1 MANDIQSTVT
11 VTLAEI
17 ARLAGVGRAAVSNWR
32 RRYETF
38 PSPIG
43 GTDVSPL
50 FSLSEVEKWLHSE
63 SKIKRTVGSLDRLWP
78 EIESLGDRDAM
89 GWLIAALGLRLAKP
103 SHVPPAPAMPM
114 FSTRQAGLLE
124 QAVSLAES
132 QGAARTFDF
141 LLERWH
147 RIHVRQITVT
157 PTPLAELM
165 VSIALT
171 AHGGSV
177 RTILDPA
184 CGTGTLLL
192 AAGRRSEADLPS
204 LLGQDS
210 EPVLAAL
217 GSSRLAMAGITS
229 SVAAA
234 DTLRADARAGTRAN
248 LVLCNPPSNQRDWGH
263 AELATDARW
272 VYGQPPRTEPELA
285 WVQHAVAALA
295 QGGVAVLVLPP
306 AVAAR
311 RAGRRIRAGLL
322 RSGALRAVIA
332 LPPGVAPPHGIGLH
346 LWVLGTPD
354 EAISKTDLLLVDT
367 TRGAEGAARAKPE
380 IDWAR
385 LSGSVTSA
393 LRGEPGPDRVSVPVV
408 DLLDEQVDLTPGRHV
423 PGPAVGNVVELR
435 RSWTRFDTH
444 LRELRTAAQMLSAL
458 TPGGSAS
465 PSYTTVAELERA
477 GALEIRSG
485 QAVPQER
492 VLRGERPQNAVPVM
506 TVATLLTDR
515 PEHWLST
522 EHVTQG
528 EADGTLTVTASQDV
542 IVIGAARSFEVRVDT
557 DAPSVLGPHLH
568 ALRTDPAVLD
578 PWFLAVCL
586 RAPANVR
593 QAGTHASTSSRV
605 DVRRLQVPRMPLEDQ
620 REYGEMHRRLTIFE
634 RELRGLQLVGSELS
648 RSLTDVLG
656 SGQLRRG

>member
-1 MANDIQSTVT
+1 MTNDTSSTVS

-50 FSLSEVEKWLHSE
+50 FSLFEVEKWLQAE

-89 GWLIAALGLRLAKP
+89 GWLIASVGMRLAP
-103 SHVPPAPAMPM
+103 SGHAPLTPAKLTLSA
-114 FSTRQAGLLE
+114 RQADLLE
-124 QAVSLAES
+124 QAADLAES
-132 QGAARTFDF
+132 EGAARTFDF

-147 RIHVRQITVT
+147 RMHVRQITVT
-157 PTPLAELM
+157 PAPLAELM
-165 VSIALT
+165 AGIAST
-171 AHGGSV
+171 AHRGKVRSV
-177 RTILDPA
+177 LDPA

-192 AAGRRSEADLPS
+192 TVGRRPDAEPPA

-217 GSSRLAMAGITS
+217 ASARLAMAGLSS

-234 DTLRADARAGTRAN
+234 DTLRADAHAGVHAD

-285 WVQHAVAALA
+285 WVQHATAALT

-367 TRGAEGAARAKPE
+367 TRGAEGAATAKPE

-385 LSGSVTSA
+385 LSNSVTSA
-393 LRGEPGPDRVSVPVV
+393 LLGEPGTDRVSVPVV

-423 PGPAVGNVVELR
+423 PGPTVANVAELR
-435 RSWTRFDTH
+435 RSWTRFDIH
-444 LRELRTAAQMLSAL
+444 VQELRTAAQRLSAL
-458 TPGGSAS
+458 TPEGSAS

-485 QAVPQER
+485 QAVPQDR

-506 TVATLLTDR
+506 TVAALLTDR
-515 PEHWLST
+515 PQNWLST

-528 EADGTLTVTASQDV
+528 EANGTLTVTASQDV
-542 IVIGAARSFEVRVDT
+542 IVVGAARSFEVRVDT
-557 DAPSVLGPHLH
+557 DAPSVLGPQLH

-605 DVRRLQVPRMPLEDQ
+605 DVRRLQVPRMPLEEQ
-620 REYGEMHRRLTIFE
+620 REYGEMHRKLTIFE

-656 SGQLRRG
+656 SGQLRKG

>member
-1 MANDIQSTVT
+1 MATDTSSTVS

-50 FSLSEVEKWLHSE
+50 FSLVEVEKWLHAE
-63 SKIKRTVGSLDRLWP
+63 SKIKRPVGSLDRLWP

-89 GWLIAALGLRLAKP
+89 GWLIASVGMRLAP
-103 SHVPPAPAMPM
+103 SGHAPLAPAMLTL
-114 FSTRQAGLLE
+114 SARQSDLLE
-124 QAVSLAES
+124 QATSLAES
-132 QGAARTFDF
+132 EGAARTFDF

-147 RIHVRQITVT
+147 RMHVRQITVT
-157 PTPLAELM
+157 PEPLAELM
-165 VSIALT
+165 AGIAPT
-171 AHGGSV
+171 VHRGKV
-177 RTILDPA
+177 CTVLDPA
-184 CGTGTLLL
+184 CGTGTLLMT
-192 AAGRRSEADLPS
+192 AGRRLDAEPPALF
-204 LLGQDS
+204 GQDS

-217 GSSRLAMAGITS
+217 ASARLAMAGLS
-229 SVAAA
+229 SAVAAA
-234 DTLRADARAGTRAN
+234 DTLRADAHTGVRAD

-263 AELATDARW
+263 VELATDARW

-311 RAGRRIRAGLL
+311 RAGRRIRAGML

-354 EAISKTDLLLVDT
+354 DAVSKTDLLLVDT
-367 TRGAEGAARAKPE
+367 TRGAGGVGTAKPE

-385 LSGSVTSA
+385 LSDSVTSA
-393 LRGEPGPDRVSVPVV
+393 LQGEPGPDRVPVPIV

-444 LRELRTAAQMLSAL
+444 LRELHTTAQMLSAL
-458 TPGGSAS
+458 TLGGSAP

-485 QAVPQER
+485 QAVPQDH

-506 TVATLLTDR
+506 TVAALLTDR
-515 PEHWLST
+515 PENWLST
-522 EHVTQG
+522 EYVTQG

-542 IVIGAARSFEVRVDT
+542 IVVGAARSYEVRVDA
-557 DAPSVLGPHLH
+557 DAPSVLGPQLH

-620 REYGEMHRRLTIFE
+620 REYGEMHRRLTTFE
-634 RELRGLQLVGSELS
+634 GELRGLQMVGSELS

-656 SGQLRRG
+656 SGQLRRE

>member
-1 MANDIQSTVT
+1 MANGTSPTVP

-32 RRYETF
+32 RRYKTF

-50 FSLSEVEKWLHSE
+50 FSLLEIEKWLHAE
-63 SKIKRTVGSLDRLWP
+63 SKIKRAVGSLDRLWP

-89 GWLIAALGLRLAKP
+89 GWLIASLGMRLAQSGHAP
-103 SHVPPAPAMPM
+103 LAPAMLTL
-114 FSTRQAGLLE
+114 SARQTDLLE
-124 QAVSLAES
+124 QATSLAES
-132 QGAARTFDF
+132 EGTTRTFNF
-141 LLERWH
+141 LLDRWH
-147 RIHVRQITVT
+147 RMHVRQVTVT
-157 PTPLAELM
+157 PPPLAELM
-165 VSIALT
+165 ADIAST
-171 AHGGSV
+171 VHRGKA
-177 RTILDPA
+177 RTVLDPA
-184 CGTGTLLL
+184 CGTGTMLL
-192 AAGRRSEADLPS
+192 AAGGRSDSDPPV

-217 GSSRLAMAGITS
+217 TSARLAMAGLSS
-229 SVAAA
+229 SVAAT
-234 DTLRADARAGTRAN
+234 DTLRADAHLGVGAD

-263 AELATDARW
+263 VELSTDARW

-285 WVQHAVAALA
+285 WVQHAVAALT

-322 RSGALRAVIA
+322 RSGVLRAVIA

-346 LWVLGTPD
+346 LWVLGTPV

-367 TRGAEGAARAKPE
+367 TRGAEAAATAKSE

-444 LRELRTAAQMLSAL
+444 LQELRTVAQMLSAL
-458 TPGGSAS
+458 TPEGSAS

-477 GALEIRSG
+477 GALEIRGG

-522 EHVTQG
+522 NHVTQG

-557 DAPSVLGPHLH
+557 DAPSVLGPQLH

>member
-1 MANDIQSTVT
+1 
-11 VTLAEI
+11 
-17 ARLAGVGRAAVSNWR
+17 
-32 RRYETF
+32 
-38 PSPIG
+38 
-43 GTDVSPL
+43 
-50 FSLSEVEKWLHSE
+50 
-63 SKIKRTVGSLDRLWP
+63 
-78 EIESLGDRDAM
+78 
-89 GWLIAALGLRLAKP
+89 
-103 SHVPPAPAMPM
+103 
-114 FSTRQAGLLE
+114 
-124 QAVSLAES
+124 
-132 QGAARTFDF
+132 
-141 LLERWH
+141 
-147 RIHVRQITVT
+147 
-157 PTPLAELM
+157 
-165 VSIALT
+165 
-171 AHGGSV
+171 
-177 RTILDPA
+177 
-184 CGTGTLLL
+184 
-192 AAGRRSEADLPS
+192 
-204 LLGQDS
+204 
-210 EPVLAAL
+210 
-217 GSSRLAMAGITS
+217 
-229 SVAAA
+229 
-234 DTLRADARAGTRAN
+234 
-248 LVLCNPPSNQRDWGH
+248 
-263 AELATDARW
+263 
-272 VYGQPPRTEPELA
+272 
-285 WVQHAVAALA
+285 
-295 QGGVAVLVLPP
+295 
-306 AVAAR
+306 
-311 RAGRRIRAGLL
+311 
-322 RSGALRAVIA
+322 
-332 LPPGVAPPHGIGLH
+332 
-346 LWVLGTPD
+346 
-354 EAISKTDLLLVDT
+354 
-367 TRGAEGAARAKPE
+367 
-380 IDWAR
+380 
-385 LSGSVTSA
+385 
-393 LRGEPGPDRVSVPVV
+393 
-408 DLLDEQVDLTPGRHV
+408 
-423 PGPAVGNVVELR
+423 VELR